1 MRHYKL
7 RRHKGC
13 ERKCLPS
20 ERKVSSTG
28 FKETEVAQSFK
39 RNCQVCLLFKP
50 NFAVDFLD
58 LLSPFIVIHMYS
70 RCVSRECGL
79 IWRDFHALCA
89 ML

>member
-20 ERKVSSTG
+20 ERKVPSTG

-39 RNCQVCLLFKP
+39 RNCLLFKP
-50 NFAVDFLD
+50 YFAVDFLD
-58 LLSPFIVIHMYS
+58 LLSPFIVIYMYS
-70 RCVSRECGL
+70 RCVSGESSL

-89 ML
+89 RL